1 MPRDES
7 GLNLLNRLF
16 EQAVRLHGGDLKK
29 VADHV
34 KMQIAALN
42 LRDRGGVDGALE
54 RLLAF
59 RTPDFRRGP
68 LN

>member
-1 MPRDES
+1 MPRDET

-16 EQAVRLHGGDLKK
+16 EEAARLHGGDLKR
-29 VADHV
+29 VANDV
-34 KMQIAALN
+34 TAQIAALDAG
-42 LRDRGGVDGALE
+42 DRSGVDGALE

-59 RTPDFRRGP
+59 RAPDFRGGR

>member
-1 MPRDES
+1 MSREET
-7 GLNLLNRLF
+7 GLNRLNRLF
-16 EQAVRLHGGDLKK
+16 EEAVRRHGGDLKK
-29 VADHV
+29 VADDV
-34 KMQIAALN
+34 KMQIAGLD
-42 LRDRGGVDGALE
+42 LGDRSSVDGALE